1 MIPTEVITATLSAA
15 ITHRNRDTVNKLVL
29 AALVVV
35 VWSTST
41 GCPGNKE
48 EEVQALLQHTVQ
60 RYTQLLAEGYANM
73 NMTNLQEVA
82 TKDQALKVYNHM
94 SALGEAKIRM
104 ESHLEDIEFKD
115 IQLSDKDRAK
125 VMTREQ
131 WNYVQKSTDT
141 QMPRQSVVEDLIYD
155 LAYDLVRQDGR
166 WLVSAVSVL
175 GEEKADES
183 ATKKGTGFTSPD
195 LEGEGVN
202 ALSI

>member
-1 MIPTEVITATLSAA
+1 M
-15 ITHRNRDTVNKLVL
+15 
-29 AALVVV
+29 
-35 VWSTST
+35 
-41 GCPGNKE
+41 
-48 EEVQALLQHTVQ
+48 
-60 RYTQLLAEGYANM
+60 
-73 NMTNLQEVA
+73 QEIEL
-82 TKDQALKVYNHM
+82 KD
-94 SALGEAKIRM
+94 
-104 ESHLEDIEFKD
+104 FK
-115 IQLSDKDRAK
+115 R